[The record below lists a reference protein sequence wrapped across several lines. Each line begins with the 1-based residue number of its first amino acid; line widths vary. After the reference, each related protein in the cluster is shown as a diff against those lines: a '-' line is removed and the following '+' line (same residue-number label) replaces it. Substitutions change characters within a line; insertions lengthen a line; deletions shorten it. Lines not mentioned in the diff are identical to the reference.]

1 MTPPTEYTTD
11 VTGSGYKVDDRV
23 TVMRPDGGAESSDI
37 FDGPTLTAVSGVR
50 LSEDIYPGSG
60 T

>member
-1 MTPPTEYTTD
+1 MTTEYTPD

-23 TVMRPDGGAESSDI
+23 TVLRQDGRGISVDVA
-37 FDGPTLTAVSGVR
+37 DGPTEVASSGTR
-50 LSEDIYPGSG
+50 LNPDIYPGSG